1 MLLESIIN
9 GTHSPKTVIIRES
22 SNVKAESVLLKLI
35 KLEAA
40 NPRTDLINIVSFQH
54 EPTFFIKDISSHR
67 KVIVHD
73 GYTDPLGWNAVPDC
87 SSEHETE
94 ITRFTVSNNLINH
107 IKKSSK
113 DHLKRSEMKIMVI
126 IDGLSLLLRHK
137 SIHDVC
143 TMIKSLSKLTNKVEV
158 VQLVATIQEDIVSQ
172 TAINA
177 LTYIADA
184 TINLELHQRKIPRS
198 NRGFTAEQTSFQ
210 ADVTLR
216 KKTGKIMRE
225 IFVYNISKDLNFMKK
240 NEIEIGAKN
249 EDIIS
254 QADPT
259 ADLSF
264 NLRLTDSEK
273 QARSQVR
280 LPYTLDNEQKAVQ
293 LDPSSGSG
301 QIIYHPDDADDFDE
315 EDPDED
321 LDI

>member
-9 GTHSPKTVIIRES
+9 GTHSPKTVIIQES

-54 EPTFFIKDISSHR
+54 EPTFFIKDISSH
-67 KVIVHD
+67 
-73 GYTDPLGWNAVPDC
+73 